1 LILLLPRSSFSAPPP
16 SPISPGSE
24 TQKYL
29 DIPQRVIYFLFKNS
43 RKEGLNMAIVRWQQ
57 GELSEFDRLRQE
69 MDRLR
74 NLFSSGQEPF
84 LSRVYPALNLT
95 EEGDNFLVR
104 AELPGVKGENL
115 DVSVVEGQL
124 VIRGER
130 KIEAEGKETN
140 YHRREREAGFFRR
153 TIGLPSKIA
162 PNKVSASMKNGVL
175 TITLPKSEEAKPRKI
190 AVKST

>member
-1 LILLLPRSSFSAPPP
+1 
-16 SPISPGSE
+16 
-24 TQKYL
+24 
-29 DIPQRVIYFLFKNS
+29 
-43 RKEGLNMAIVRWQQ
+43 MAIVRWQQ
-57 GELSEFDRLRQE
+57 GELSEFDRLRHE
-69 MDRLR
+69 MDRLT
-74 NLFSSGQEPF
+74 NLFYSGQEPF

>member
-1 LILLLPRSSFSAPPP
+1 
-16 SPISPGSE
+16 
-24 TQKYL
+24 
-29 DIPQRVIYFLFKNS
+29 VIIFYVLFNNS
-43 RKEGLNMAIVRWQQ
+43 RKEGLNMAIVHWQQ

-69 MDRLR
+69 IDRLT
-74 NLFSSGQEPF
+74 NPFSSGREPF

-115 DVSVVEGQL
+115 DVSVVEGRL

-130 KIEAEGKETN
+130 KIEMEGKETN
-140 YHRREREAGFFRR
+140 YHRRERGGRFFRR
-153 TIGLPSKIA
+153 TIGLPAKVA
-162 PNKVSASMKNGVL
+162 PDKVSASLKNGVL

>member
-1 LILLLPRSSFSAPPP
+1 
-16 SPISPGSE
+16 
-24 TQKYL
+24 
-29 DIPQRVIYFLFKNS
+29 
-43 RKEGLNMAIVRWQQ
+43 MAIVRWQQ
-57 GELSEFDRLRQE
+57 GELSEFARLRQE
-69 MDRLR
+69 MDRLT

-130 KIEAEGKETN
+130 KIEAEGKDTN

-153 TIGLPSKIA
+153 TIGLTSNIA
-162 PNKVSASMKNGVL
+162 PNKVCASMKNGVL
-175 TITLPKSEEAKPRKI
+175 TNTLHTTEE
-190 AVKST
+190 V

>member
-1 LILLLPRSSFSAPPP
+1 
-16 SPISPGSE
+16 
-24 TQKYL
+24 
-29 DIPQRVIYFLFKNS
+29 
-43 RKEGLNMAIVRWQQ
+43 MAIVRWQQ

-69 MDRLR
+69 MERLT
-74 NLFSSGQEPF
+74 NLFPSGQEPF
-84 LSRVYPALNLT
+84 LSRVYPGLNLT

-130 KIEAEGKETN
+130 KIEAEGEEIN

-153 TIGLPSKIA
+153 TIGLPSKVA
-162 PNKVSASMKNGVL
+162 PDKVSASMKNGVL

>member
-1 LILLLPRSSFSAPPP
+1 
-16 SPISPGSE
+16 
-24 TQKYL
+24 
-29 DIPQRVIYFLFKNS
+29 
-43 RKEGLNMAIVRWQQ
+43 MAIVRWQQ

-69 MDRLR
+69 MDRLT

-84 LSRVYPALNLT
+84 VSRVYPALNLT

-115 DVSVVEGQL
+115 DVSVVEGRL

-130 KIEAEGKETN
+130 KIEAEEKETN

-153 TIGLPSKIA
+153 TIGLPSKVA
-162 PNKVSASMKNGVL
+162 PGKVSASMKNGVL